1 MKRQLRFTGAG
12 GQGVLLAGEILA
24 EAKNENDGYAVKAAT
39 YTSQVRGGPTKVDI
53 VFDEEEILFPYADE
67 GEIEYMLSTAQ
78 KSYDLYKSGVKEGSI
93 IVIEPALVKPSE
105 EDLKKWRI
113 LPIPIIETA
122 KTEVGNVLTQSVV
135 ALGVT
140 VAITG
145 IVPEDVAEKA
155 MLSKV
160 PAKMKYLNKKAFDIG
175 MEKALQA
182 VPELK
187 K

>member
-1 MKRQLRFTGAG
+1 MKRQLRFTGEG

-24 EAKNENDGYAVKAAT
+24 EAKNENNGYAVKAAT

-78 KSYDLYKSGVKEGSI
+78 KSYDLYKSGVKEGAT
-93 IVIEPALVKPSE
+93 IVIEPKLVKPAE
-105 EDLKKWRI
+105 EDYKKWNI

-140 VAITG
+140 IALTK
-145 IVPEDVAEKA
+145 IVPDAIAEKA

-160 PAKMKYLNKKAFDIG
+160 PEKMRDINKKAFEIG
-175 MEKALQA
+175 MAKA
-182 VPELK
+182 K
-187 K
+187 S

>member
-1 MKRQLRFTGAG
+1 MKRQLRFTGEG

-24 EAKNENDGYAVKAAT
+24 EAKNENNGYAVKAAT

-78 KSYDLYKSGVKEGSI
+78 KSYDLYKSGVKEGAT
-93 IVIEPALVKPSE
+93 IVIEPKLVKPAE
-105 EDLKKWRI
+105 EDYKKWNI

-140 VAITG
+140 IALTK
-145 IVPEDVAEKA
+145 IVPDAIAEKA

-160 PAKMKYLNKKAFDIG
+160 PAKMQEVNKKAFDIG
-175 MEKALQA
+175 MAKAQ
-182 VPELK
+182 EFH
-187 K
+187 

>member
-1 MKRQLRFTGAG
+1 MKRQLRFTGEG

-24 EAKNENDGYAVKAAT
+24 EAKNENNGYAVKAAT

-78 KSYDLYKSGVKEGSI
+78 KSYDLYKSGVKEGAT
-93 IVIEPALVKPSE
+93 IVIEPKLVKPAE
-105 EDLKKWRI
+105 EDYKKWNI

-140 VAITG
+140 IALTK
-145 IVPEDVAEKA
+145 IVPDAIAEKA

-160 PAKMKYLNKKAFDIG
+160 PAKMQEVNKKAFDIG
-175 MEKALQA
+175 MAKA
-182 VPELK
+182 K
-187 K
+187 KFR

>member
-1 MKRQLRFTGAG
+1 MKRQLRFTGEG

-24 EAKNENDGYAVKAAT
+24 EAKNENNGYAVKAAT

-78 KSYDLYKSGVKEGSI
+78 KSYDLYKSGVKEGAT
-93 IVIEPALVKPSE
+93 IVIEPKLVKPAE
-105 EDLKKWRI
+105 EDYKKWNI

-140 VAITG
+140 IALTK
-145 IVPEDVAEKA
+145 IVPDAIAEKA

-160 PAKMKYLNKKAFDIG
+160 PAKMQEVNKKAFDIG
-175 MEKALQA
+175 MAKAK
-182 VPELK
+182 EFH
-187 K
+187 